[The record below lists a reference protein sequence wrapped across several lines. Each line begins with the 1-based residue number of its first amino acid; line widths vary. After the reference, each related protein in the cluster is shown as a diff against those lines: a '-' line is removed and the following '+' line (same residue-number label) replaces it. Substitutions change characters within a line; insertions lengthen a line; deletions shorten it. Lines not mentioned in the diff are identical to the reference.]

1 MADRIE
7 SNGSF
12 YVEKGSFKYTG
23 QKPSEID
30 QVVTYD
36 YENGEVT
43 STDLSKLTGGASLC
57 QYVSNPPSQRPRGY
71 ELQIGDLW
79 IDKES
84 KLIHVWD
91 GNEWILAKTINGN
104 PVGTI
109 IQNIQTSTLAPP
121 PAGYLACDGTPCPP
135 EYEELASLLFD
146 INGNTTLPN
155 LAPGFFIK
163 Y

>member
-43 STDLSKLTGGASLC
+43 STDLSKLNGGASLC
-57 QYVSNPPSQRPRGY
+57 QYVSNPPSQDHVATNYRLVICG
-71 ELQIGDLW
+71 
-79 IDKES
+79 
-84 KLIHVWD
+84 LIKKV
-91 GNEWILAKTINGN
+91 
-104 PVGTI
+104 
-109 IQNIQTSTLAPP
+109 S
-121 PAGYLACDGTPCPP
+121 
-135 EYEELASLLFD
+135 
-146 INGNTTLPN
+146 
-155 LAPGFFIK
+155 
-163 Y
+163 